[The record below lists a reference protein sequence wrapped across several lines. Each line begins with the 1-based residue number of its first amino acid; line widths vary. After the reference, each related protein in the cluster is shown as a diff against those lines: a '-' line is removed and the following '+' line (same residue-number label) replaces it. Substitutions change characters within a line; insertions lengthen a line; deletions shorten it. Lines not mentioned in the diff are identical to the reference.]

1 MQVDYL
7 FLIPLM
13 PAVKLDVQ
21 RAALR
26 SLCFSQLKRLKSSH
40 RVWLLGNADDE
51 ISDFELIKLQGTSKE
66 DKLWEAGKI
75 LKAGLMPAARYIV
88 RLDDD
93 DLISPELFDEIAKS
107 DFDCYTD
114 RYHQFYDL
122 SSGKVSAQKRD
133 WFPNTAIHKFEH
145 ALTQVPRLGGSE
157 HAGESNFLF
166 ACDHSKAWH
175 PFYENKN
182 VKFTGK
188 DNPLYLRVLNPGS
201 VTAIDNQMTNYID
214 YLAGFGNWKASFP
227 LKNIKLK
234 EQLEEIWVND
244 NGHLMTYKFP
254 KKTMLKRVVE
264 RIKK

>member
-13 PAVKLDVQ
+13 PAEKLNAQ

-26 SLCFSQLKRLKSSH
+26 QLCFNQLRRLKSTH
-40 RVWLLGNADDE
+40 RVWLLGNGDDE
-51 ISDFELIKLQGTSKE
+51 ISDFELIKLQGTSKK

-75 LKAGLMPAARYIV
+75 LKAGFVPAARYIV

-93 DLISPELFDEIAKS
+93 DLINPELFDQIAKS

-122 SSGKVSAQKRD
+122 SSGKVSAQKRN
-133 WFPNTAIHKFEH
+133 WFPNTAIHKFEY

-157 HAGESNFLF
+157 QAGESNFLF

-175 PFYENKN
+175 PFYENEN
-182 VKFTGK
+182 VKFTNKG
-188 DNPLYLRVLNPGS
+188 NPLYLRVLNPGS
-201 VTAIDNQMTNYID
+201 ITARDYQVNDYVD
-214 YLAGFGNWKASFP
+214 YLAEFGNWKAPFP
-227 LKNIKLK
+227 LKDLKLK
-234 EQLEEIWVND
+234 ERLEEVWLSEH
-244 NGHLMTYKFP
+244 GHLMTYKFP